1 MVDNEIVNILRQ
13 RFEDCVHYEQPDHAV
28 KCKDI
33 LEQYNKAA
41 ENWFI
46 KCKLTAFGLFLLYNS
61 APLSPDGDLGAYGDA
76 KAAYFK
82 QKHRMLWERRHGE
95 VGTGMKAEGDN

>member
-46 KCKLTAFGLFLLYNS
+46 KCKWAIG
-61 APLSPDGDLGAYGDA
+61 
-76 KAAYFK
+76 FK
-82 QKHRMLWERRHGE
+82 NYLPNPFFSSCRR
-95 VGTGMKAEGDN
+95 